1 MLVILLAGCSGCD
14 VKNAEQHDVDTP
26 TKDPLLG
33 DAGEIP
39 LSASQIKLVEP
50 QTPDSYQGDPYFYSP
65 NIIYDEW
72 LSTKGHDGHY
82 SLPILPNHIQQQIYD
97 INVWTDE
104 SGQLRTKAGPITKE
118 EHVRLEL
125 DIIDQVFTT
134 DLDMAK
140 YLFVVD
146 LYDRKYV
153 QEYAQKALDK
163 NPNDYNTLYVWT
175 EAQTA
180 PDKIVKGCRKL
191 LAQNP
196 NSAHVLWRIGATL
209 VYDGK
214 HQKEIEEGIG
224 HLKRSAAIDP
234 DLYKGAAFIYLGE
247 AYLKLKD
254 TPKALESYKRA
265 KNIYHTSS
273 RQYIIDSIEKREQP

>member
-1 MLVILLAGCSGCD
+1 M
-14 VKNAEQHDVDTP
+14 KNAKHHGVDTT

-39 LSASQIKLVEP
+39 LSASQTKLVEP
-50 QTPDSYQGDPYFYSP
+50 RTPDSYQGDPYFYSH

-72 LSTKGHDGHY
+72 LSTNGHDGQY
-82 SLPILPNHIQQQIYD
+82 SLPILPNHIQQQIHD

-104 SGQLRTKAGPITKE
+104 DGQLRTKAGPITKE
-118 EHVRLEL
+118 EHIRLEL
-125 DIIDQVFTT
+125 DIIDRVFTT

-153 QEYAQKALDK
+153 QEYVQKALDK

-175 EAQTA
+175 EAQTD
-180 PDKIVKGCRKL
+180 PDKIVEGCRKL

-196 NSAHVLWRIGATL
+196 NSAHVLWRIGVTL

-214 HQKEIEEGIG
+214 HQNEIEEGIG
-224 HLKRSAAIDP
+224 HLKRSAAITP
-234 DLYKGAAFIYLGE
+234 VLYKGAAFIYLGE

-254 TPKALESYKRA
+254 TLKALEAYKRA

-273 RQYIIDSIEKREQP
+273 RQHIIDSIENRIEKGEQP